1 MQKTYVAVAAL
12 SLMMM
17 NSFNAAAAGK
27 DGVAATVNGENITIA
42 EMKTGYEDNRQIKEK
57 VSFDDFYAK
66 ALDIYVNG
74 KLLYQAAV
82 AADVLE
88 SPIYKRQVAQA
99 KEEIARKV
107 YLEQK
112 VEKSVNDAA
121 VKKLYNDYKANF
133 KAQKEVKAKHILV
146 PSEAKA
152 KEVIT
157 KLKAGGNFDA
167 LAKEY
172 SKEPAELGYFTKQM
186 MVPEFGDAAFAMK
199 KGQYSQ
205 KPVKTQFGYHVIMV
219 EDSRDAKA
227 LPLKEVEP
235 QLKGMLTQQA
245 IGEIFNNLNKAAKIE
260 RYSLDGKVLP
270 NQPAGP
276 IEPIQ

>member
-1 MQKTYVAVAAL
+1 MQKRYAAVAAL
-12 SLMMM
+12 SLLIM
-17 NSFNAAAAGK
+17 NPLNANAAGK
-27 DGVAATVNGENITIA
+27 GGVAATVNGENITVA
-42 EMKTGYEDNRQIKEK
+42 EMKQGYEDNRQINEK

-82 AADVLE
+82 AADVLD
-88 SPIYKRQVAQA
+88 SPIYKRQVEQA

-112 VEKSVNDAA
+112 VDKKVSDAE
-121 VKKLYNDYKANF
+121 VKKLYNEYKSNF

-146 PSEAKA
+146 DSDAKA
-152 KEVIT
+152 KEVIA
-157 KLKAGGNFDA
+157 KLKKGEKFDA

-186 MVPEFGDAAFAMK
+186 MVPEFGEAAFAMK
-199 KGQYSQ
+199 KGQYS
-205 KPVKTQFGYHVIMV
+205 KTPVKTQFGYHVIMV
-219 EDSRDAKA
+219 EDVRDAKA

-260 RYSLDGKVLP
+260 RYSLDGKTLP

-276 IEPIQ
+276 ITQ